1 MKAINVVESDQD
13 TAKKCLKVAFGSLFA
28 FGAVIFFLYNEKNL
42 NEFVFLVPVVAF
54 AFNFGLFLFFRKRN
68 AINML
73 VVNEKQFCFEINGIK
88 KSFLLESIKKIEVE
102 KFWGSQRSNFVFYVC
117 TDSCRERIPRF
128 ESVTD
133 IKIAKTLIF
142 MNPKIDAV
150 DAKKVFSF

>member
-1 MKAINVVESDQD
+1 MKAIELIESDLE
-13 TAKKCLKVAFGSLFA
+13 TANKCLTVAIASLIIFGL
-28 FGAVIFFLYNEKNL
+28 VTFFLYRENNL
-42 NEFVFLVPVVAF
+42 SPYVFLIPLAAF
-54 AFNFGLFLFFRKRN
+54 LFNFGLYVFYKNRNSTNYLSVNQHVFLY
-68 AINML
+68 
-73 VVNEKQFCFEINGIK
+73 EINGEK
-88 KSFLLESIKKIEVE
+88 KSFLIADITKIEVE
-102 KFWGSQRSNFVFYVC
+102 KFWGSERSNFVFYIC